1 MEETEETN
9 DKKPESIH
17 VQSDGCTCSECQQK
31 RKYVS
36 IFDMDQY
43 VASLNDWD

>member
-1 MEETEETN
+1 MEEKEEIN
-9 DKKPESIH
+9 DNNTESIH
-17 VQSDGCTCSECQQK
+17 VKTETCTCPECQQK

-36 IFDMDQY
+36 VFDIDQY